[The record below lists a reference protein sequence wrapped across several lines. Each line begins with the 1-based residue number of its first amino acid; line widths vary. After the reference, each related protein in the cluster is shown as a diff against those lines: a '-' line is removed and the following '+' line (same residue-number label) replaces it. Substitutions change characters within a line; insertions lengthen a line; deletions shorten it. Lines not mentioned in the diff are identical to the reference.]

1 MPTYV
6 ALQHKISIRIF
17 LLQQAPLLASGERR
31 FLPDFLIL
39 WRPSSLH
46 RSLSMLID
54 YWRFALSNPRFLGFG
69 FVLAFVSS
77 AGQTYFIGVFGA
89 DIQAEFALD
98 AGSWGRIYM
107 FGTLAS
113 ALLINWSGA
122 LIDRIDLRLFTALAL
137 LGLTGACLMMGS
149 VTSPMMLVM
158 AIFLLRHFGQGLCS
172 HAGLTSMA
180 RYHDVNRGKAIALA
194 AIGFA
199 FGEAILPVAG
209 LYAATQL
216 GWRDTFYI
224 VSLVVLV
231 SIPLVLW
238 LLKGHGQRHVLH
250 VDALAERTASGG
262 TETDYTRRGMLSE
275 SRFYLILPAMI
286 APSMIGTALFF
297 FPAEIAAAK
306 SWSSLWLTGNYWM
319 YSVVGVATTIYS
331 GLLIDRFGA
340 RRVVPLFLLPLALAL
355 VVINLSD
362 HHYMVW
368 PYMLLMGISS
378 GLYFTG
384 LSALWAELYGPK
396 HLGAIKSLTNAIMVF
411 ASALGP
417 ALVGSL
423 LEWGVSFVA
432 ISLLLAAFCL
442 VATALLAYALR
453 TPCGPTTSS

>member
-1 MPTYV
+1 
-6 ALQHKISIRIF
+6 
-17 LLQQAPLLASGERR
+17 
-31 FLPDFLIL
+31 
-39 WRPSSLH
+39 
-46 RSLSMLID
+46 MLID

-69 FVLAFVSS
+69 FVLAFLSS

-89 DIQAEFALD
+89 DIQAEFSLD

-137 LGLTGACLMMGS
+137 LGLTGACLVMGS
-149 VTSPMMLVM
+149 VSSPMMLVM

-199 FGEAILPVAG
+199 FGEAMLPVAG
-209 LYAATQL
+209 LYAATLL

-224 VSLVVLV
+224 VALVVLA

-250 VDALAERTASGG
+250 VDALAERAANGATV
-262 TETDYTRRGMLSE
+262 TDYTRRGMLSE

-286 APSMIGTALFF
+286 APSMFGTALFF

-306 SWSSLWLTGNYWM
+306 NWSSLWLTGNYWV
-319 YSVVGVATTIYS
+319 YSLVAVATTIYS

-396 HLGAIKSLTNAIMVF
+396 HLGAIKSMTNAIMVF

-423 LEWGVSFVA
+423 LEWGISFVA
-432 ISLLLAAFCL
+432 ISLSLATFCL
-442 VATALLAYALR
+442 LATALLAYALR
-453 TPCGPTTSS
+453 TPSS

>member
-1 MPTYV
+1 
-6 ALQHKISIRIF
+6 
-17 LLQQAPLLASGERR
+17 
-31 FLPDFLIL
+31 
-39 WRPSSLH
+39 
-46 RSLSMLID
+46 MLID

-69 FVLAFVSS
+69 FALAFVSS

-98 AGSWGRIYM
+98 AGSWGRTYM
-107 FGTLAS
+107 LGTLAS

-122 LIDRIDLRLFTALAL
+122 LIDRIDLRLFTTLAL

-149 VTSPMMLVM
+149 VSSPMMLVM

-180 RYHDVNRGKAIALA
+180 RYHDVDRGKAIALA

-199 FGEAILPVAG
+199 FGEAMLPVAG
-209 LYAATQL
+209 LYAATVL
-216 GWRDTFYI
+216 GWRNTFYI
-224 VSLVVLV
+224 VALVVLA

-250 VDALAERTASGG
+250 IDALAERAARDDAV
-262 TETDYTRRGMLSE
+262 TDYTRRRMLSE

-286 APSMIGTALFF
+286 APSMIGTSLFF

-306 SWSSLWLTGNYWM
+306 NWSSLWLTGNYWL
-319 YSVVGVATTIYS
+319 YSLVAVATTIYS

-340 RRVVPLFLLPLALAL
+340 HRVVPLFLLPLALSL

-362 HHYMVW
+362 HHYIVW

-423 LEWGVSFVA
+423 LEWGISFVA

-442 VATALLAYALR
+442 LATALLAYALR
-453 TPCGPTTSS
+453 TPSS

>member
-1 MPTYV
+1 
-6 ALQHKISIRIF
+6 
-17 LLQQAPLLASGERR
+17 
-31 FLPDFLIL
+31 
-39 WRPSSLH
+39 
-46 RSLSMLID
+46 MLID

-69 FVLAFVSS
+69 FLLAFLSS

-107 FGTLAS
+107 LGTLAS

-122 LIDRIDLRLFTALAL
+122 LIDRIDLRLFTTLAL
-137 LGLTGACLMMGS
+137 LGLVGACLMMAS
-149 VTSPMMLVM
+149 VSSPLMLVL
-158 AIFLLRHFGQGLCS
+158 AIFLLRHFGQGLSS
-172 HAGLTSMA
+172 HAGMTSMA
-180 RYHDVNRGKAIALA
+180 RYHDVDRGKAIALA

-199 FGEAILPVAG
+199 FGEAMLPVIG
-209 LYAATQL
+209 LYAATVL
-216 GWRDTFYI
+216 GWRGTFKI
-224 VSLVVLV
+224 VAMVVLA
-231 SIPLVLW
+231 SIALVLW
-238 LLKGHGQRHVLH
+238 LLKGQRQRHNLH
-250 VDALAERTASGG
+250 VDALAERAAGNLGSL
-262 TETDYTRRGMLSE
+262 DYTRRGMLSE
-275 SRFYLILPAMI
+275 KRFYLILPAMI

-297 FPAEIAAAK
+297 FPSEIAAAK
-306 SWSSLWLTGNYWM
+306 NWSSLWLTGNYWL
-319 YSVVGVATTIYS
+319 YSLVAVATTIYS

-384 LSALWAELYGPK
+384 LSALWAELYGPT
-396 HLGAIKSLTNAIMVF
+396 HLGSIKSMANAIMVF

-423 LEWGVSFVA
+423 LEWGISFVA

-442 VATALLAYALR
+442 LATMLLVYALR
-453 TPCGPTTSS
+453 TPSS

>member
-1 MPTYV
+1 
-6 ALQHKISIRIF
+6 
-17 LLQQAPLLASGERR
+17 
-31 FLPDFLIL
+31 
-39 WRPSSLH
+39 
-46 RSLSMLID
+46 MLID

-69 FVLAFVSS
+69 LLLAFLSS

-98 AGSWGRIYM
+98 AGSWGRTYM
-107 FGTLAS
+107 IGTLAS

-122 LIDRIDLRLFTALAL
+122 LIDRIDLRLFTTLAL
-137 LGLTGACLMMGS
+137 LGLTGACLVMGS
-149 VTSPMMLVM
+149 VSSPLMLVF

-172 HAGLTSMA
+172 HAGMTSMA
-180 RYHDVNRGKAIALA
+180 RYHDVDRGKAIALA

-199 FGEAILPVAG
+199 IGEAALPVAG
-209 LYAATQL
+209 LYGATLL
-216 GWRDTFYI
+216 GWRGTFYI
-224 VSLVVLV
+224 VALVVLV
-231 SIPLVLW
+231 SIAAALW
-238 LLKGHGQRHVLH
+238 LLKGHRQRHSLH
-250 VDALAERTASGG
+250 VDALAVRAATNKDNF
-262 TETDYTRRGMLSE
+262 DYTRRQMLSE
-275 SRFYLILPAMI
+275 SRFYLLLPAMI
-286 APSMIGTALFF
+286 APSMIGTAMFF

-306 SWSSLWLTGNYWM
+306 NWSSLWLTGNYWL
-319 YSVVGVATTIYS
+319 YSLVSVVITIYS

-340 RRVVPLFLLPLALAL
+340 RRVVPLFLLPLASAL

-362 HHYMVW
+362 HPYMVW

-423 LEWGVSFVA
+423 LEWGLSFTL
-432 ISLLLAAFCL
+432 ILLLLAAFCL
-442 VATALLAYALR
+442 LATALLVYALR
-453 TPCGPTTSS
+453 TPSS

>member
-1 MPTYV
+1 
-6 ALQHKISIRIF
+6 
-17 LLQQAPLLASGERR
+17 
-31 FLPDFLIL
+31 
-39 WRPSSLH
+39 
-46 RSLSMLID
+46 MLID

-69 FVLAFVSS
+69 FLLAFLSS

-89 DIQAEFALD
+89 GIQAEFSLD
-98 AGSWGRIYM
+98 AGSWGRTYM

-113 ALLINWSGA
+113 ALLINWTGTF
-122 LIDRIDLRLFTALAL
+122 IDRLDLRLFTALAL
-137 LGLTGACLMMGS
+137 LGLSGACVVMGLVS
-149 VTSPMMLVM
+149 SPLILVV
-158 AIFLLRHFGQGLCS
+158 AIFLLRQFGQGLCS
-172 HAGLTSMA
+172 HAGITSMA
-180 RYHDVNRGKAIALA
+180 RYHSVDRGKAIALA

-199 FGEAILPVAG
+199 FGEALLPVAG
-209 LYAATQL
+209 SFAAISI
-216 GWRDTFYI
+216 GWRDTFFI
-224 VSLVVLV
+224 VAFFVLL
-231 SIPLVLW
+231 SIGPALW
-238 LLKGHGQRHVLH
+238 LLKGHGQRHALH
-250 VDALAERTASGG
+250 LGALEEWSANNVGHSN
-262 TETDYTRRGMLSE
+262 YTRRDMLSE

-306 SWSSLWLTGNYWM
+306 HWSSLWLTGNYWL
-319 YSVVGVATTIYS
+319 YSLVSVATTIYS

-362 HHYMVW
+362 HRFMVW

-417 ALVGSL
+417 ALVGGL
-423 LEWGVSFVA
+423 LQWGMPFTW
-432 ISLLLAAFCL
+432 IMLLLAGFCL
-442 VATALLAYALR
+442 VATALLVYALR
-453 TPCGPTTSS
+453 TPSS